1 MLLPQVDEENLRLM
15 LDVVQKRQKIL
26 VSQINSMT
34 QTVSSMIVED
44 PQLFAFCEQ
53 DSSAKRF
60 IPYVVLFILML
71 LQVLLQYIFLDR
83 SYRAY
88 WPKWL

>member
-1 MLLPQVDEENLRLM
+1 MNEEDLKAVMDNIW
-15 LDVVQKRQKIL
+15 KRQRL
-26 VSQINSMT
+26 LMNQVNSMT

-44 PQLFAFCEQ
+44 PQLFAFCNKTN
-53 DSSAKRF
+53 SAKRF
-60 IPYVVLFILML
+60 FPYALLFALML
-71 LQVLLQYIFLDR
+71 LQVVLQYHFLDK